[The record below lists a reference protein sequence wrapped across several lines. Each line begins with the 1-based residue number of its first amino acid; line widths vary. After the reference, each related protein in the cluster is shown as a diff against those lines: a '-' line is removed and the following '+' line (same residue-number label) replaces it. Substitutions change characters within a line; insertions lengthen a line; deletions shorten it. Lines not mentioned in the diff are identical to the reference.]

1 MITPVMPNMF
11 MPSIMENN
19 SVASVLQTAVDNS
32 SLISMTVSEGGF
44 TTEGLAFLAWLAL
57 LKDEEKE
64 LTLAQRMLLLGVLL
78 GSLGEGNIFN
88 YESVASINNV
98 ELANSIPA
106 IGYNQLGGAIAQSAS
121 IGALFSASMYFCLL

>member
-88 YESVASINNV
+88 DFFSVKGFGNIV
-98 ELANSIPA
+98 YL
-106 IGYNQLGGAIAQSAS
+106 
-121 IGALFSASMYFCLL
+121 

>member
-1 MITPVMPNMF
+1 MPNMF

-121 IGALFSASMYFCLL
+121 IGALFSASM

>member
-57 LKDEEKE
+57 LKYEEKE

-121 IGALFSASMYFCLL
+121 IGALFSASM

>member
-64 LTLAQRMLLLGVLL
+64 LTLALMIETKYSSVMDYFEIFLNRMILCRKAAETLGLKLNLV
-78 GSLGEGNIFN
+78 
-88 YESVASINNV
+88 INGQKI
-98 ELANSIPA
+98 L
-106 IGYNQLGGAIAQSAS
+106 
-121 IGALFSASMYFCLL
+121 

>member
-121 IGALFSASMYFCLL
+121 IGALFSASM